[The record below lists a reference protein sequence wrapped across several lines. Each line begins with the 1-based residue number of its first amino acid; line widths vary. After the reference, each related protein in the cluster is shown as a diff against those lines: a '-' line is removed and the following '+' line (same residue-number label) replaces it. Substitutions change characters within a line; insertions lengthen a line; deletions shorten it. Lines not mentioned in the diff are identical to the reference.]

1 VLISATVSTAQT
13 RRRSAPKKTT
23 TPSTSYADKQQAEIR
38 AGRERIALQ
47 IKTLTQYLYLYAGIS
62 KGIETA
68 ELVNRN
74 SEQTAAGLPPEQVQR
89 NKAKVNDSIHNVRV
103 GLDQLE
109 TSFRT
114 NPVLTNYYSSIS
126 GVAKLG
132 QTAETQAAGGNLDQ
146 AGKTL
151 ISVVNRLTD
160 ALVTLR

>member
-1 VLISATVSTAQT
+1 MSASASTAQT
-13 RRRSAPKKTT
+13 RKRSAPKRTA
-23 TPSTSYADKQQAEIR
+23 TPSTSYAEKQQAEIR

-47 IKTLTQYLYLYAGIS
+47 IKTLTQFLYLYAGIS

-68 ELVNRN
+68 EMVNRN

-89 NKAKVNDSIHNVRV
+89 NRAKVKDSVYNVRV

-109 TSFRT
+109 AFFRT

-132 QTAETQAAGGNLDQ
+132 QTAETQAGAGNLDQ

-151 ISVVNRLTD
+151 ISVVNKLTD